1 VPPVARRRR
10 PGVACALA
18 LTLVSACM
26 STTIAAPASAVAP
39 GPDVVTVGPAIDAG
53 DLEGLALHAPVVGMA
68 STPSGLGYWMV
79 ASDGGIF
86 AFGDAGFF
94 GSMGGIPL
102 NRPVVGMA
110 ATPTGQGY
118 WLVAS
123 DGGIFSF
130 GDARFFGSM
139 GATPLNQPVVGIVP
153 TPTGRGYRLVA
164 ADGGV
169 FAFGDAPFIG
179 SLGATPP
186 ADPVVALATTFGGG
200 YSVLTRAGVVVG
212 FGDAPSGTVAA
223 PAAVAL
229 LAVGT
234 GLVVVTG
241 DGRLVPVTPMVPPV
255 PPDLTGRRVVAA
267 AATPDGTSI
276 RLATVP
282 DTITLVAGGDVHG
295 EGRVHALLDRGG
307 DPLSAVA
314 DVVGAADVAV
324 VNLET
329 AVGSSGSPEAKEFT
343 FQADPA
349 LVRSLARS
357 GVDVVNLANNHAR
370 DFGTGALLET
380 FAHVDAAGL
389 VRVGAGG
396 DAADAYAP
404 RLVATPSGTV
414 AFVGL
419 TQVLSPGW
427 AATATQPGLASGHDR
442 AAAVDAVR
450 SAAAMA
456 DSVVVT
462 VHWGVELDRCASTA
476 QRDLAH
482 ALVAAGADVI
492 LGSHPH
498 VLQGI
503 DRIDGAL
510 VAYSLGN
517 LVWYHSRLPSA
528 QTALLHVTLQSG
540 TVTAY
545 DVMPVVIDGDG
556 RPVPVGGQVADDIR
570 GATVAF
576 RPGAG
581 ICPA

>member
-1 VPPVARRRR
+1 
-10 PGVACALA
+10 
-18 LTLVSACM
+18 
-26 STTIAAPASAVAP
+26 
-39 GPDVVTVGPAIDAG
+39 
-53 DLEGLALHAPVVGMA
+53 
-68 STPSGLGYWMV
+68 
-79 ASDGGIF
+79 
-86 AFGDAGFF
+86 
-94 GSMGGIPL
+94 
-102 NRPVVGMA
+102 VGMA
-110 ATPTGQGY
+110 ATPTGRGY

-130 GDARFFGSM
+130 GDARFHGSM
-139 GATPLNQPVVGIVP
+139 GAVRLNRPVVGIVP
-153 TPTGRGYRLVA
+153 TSTGLGYRLVA
-164 ADGGV
+164 SDGGV
-169 FAFGDAPFIG
+169 FSFGDAPFIG
-179 SLGATPP
+179 SLGDTPP
-186 ADPVVALATTFGGG
+186 ADPIVALATTPDGD
-200 YSVLTRAGVVVG
+200 YSVLTRAGAVYG

-223 PAAVAL
+223 PDAVAL

-234 GLVVVTG
+234 GLVVVTA
-241 DGRLVPVTPMVPPV
+241 DGRLFPVTPMVPPV

-276 RLATVP
+276 RMATVP

-295 EGRVHALLDRGG
+295 EDRVQRLLARGG

-314 DVVGAADVAV
+314 DVVGAADVAI

-349 LVRSLARS
+349 LVRSLART
-357 GVDVVNLANNHAR
+357 GVDVVNLANNHTR
-370 DFGTGALLET
+370 DYGTGALLET
-380 FAHVDAAGL
+380 FGHVDAAGL

-396 DAADAYAP
+396 NAADAYAP
-404 RLVATPSGTV
+404 RLVETPGGPV

-419 TQVLSPGW
+419 TQVLSAGW

-442 AAAVDAVR
+442 AAAVEAVR
-450 SAAAMA
+450 RAAELS
-456 DSVVVT
+456 DTVVVA
-462 VHWGVELDRCASTA
+462 VHWGVELDRCASST

-482 ALVAAGADVI
+482 ALVTAGADVI

-528 QTALLHVTLQSG
+528 QTALLQVTLEGG
-540 TVTAY
+540 TVSGY
-545 DVMPVVIDGDG
+545 EVLPVVIDGEG